1 MTAQAPAT
9 PPQEE
14 SKPRVNATPS
24 GSGSQ
29 SAHPQSSLP
38 RPLNT
43 KPKIKREVQSKAEI
57 EDSGSE
63 AEEGVDDE
71 AYARQLQTEFN
82 ALQSERPSRGASRPK
97 PKKKVV
103 KRKVR
108 SEATVDGDGSGEDGP
123 KKKRAAPNTAFN
135 KDMIL
140 RWVPSLP
147 SNQSSK
153 RNELTTVTLSRH
165 WLEKLG

>member
-1 MTAQAPAT
+1 
-9 PPQEE
+9 
-14 SKPRVNATPS
+14 VNATPS

-29 SAHPQSSLP
+29 PAHPQSSLP

-57 EDSGSE
+57 EDSGTEGE
-63 AEEGVDDE
+63 AEGDMDDE

-82 ALQSERPSRGASRPK
+82 ALQSERPSRGSRPK

-140 RWVPSLP
+140 R
-147 SNQSSK
+147 
-153 RNELTTVTLSRH
+153 
-165 WLEKLG
+165 

>member
-1 MTAQAPAT
+1 MTAQSPAT
-9 PPQEE
+9 PPAAE
-14 SKPRVNATPS
+14 SKPRINATPS

-29 SAHPQSSLP
+29 HPQSSLP

-63 AEEGVDDE
+63 GEAEGDMDDE

-82 ALQSERPSRGASRPK
+82 ALQSERPSRGSRPK
-97 PKKKVV
+97 PKTKKKVV

-140 RWVPSLP
+140 R
-147 SNQSSK
+147 
-153 RNELTTVTLSRH
+153 
-165 WLEKLG
+165 

>member
-1 MTAQAPAT
+1 MTAQSPAT

-14 SKPRVNATPS
+14 VKPRLNATPS

-57 EDSGSE
+57 ENSGSE
-63 AEEGVDDE
+63 GEEGVDDE
-71 AYARQLQTEFN
+71 AYARQLQSEFN
-82 ALQSERPSRGASRPK
+82 ALQSERPSRAGRPK

-135 KDMIL
+135 KEMIL
-140 RWVPSLP
+140 RWVLFFI
-147 SNQSSK
+147 SK
-153 RNELTTVTLSRH
+153 SKSTIQGNMS
-165 WLEKLG
+165 

>member
-14 SKPRVNATPS
+14 SKPRLNATPS

-38 RPLNT
+38 RPLLNT

-63 AEEGVDDE
+63 AEGDMDDE

-82 ALQSERPSRGASRPK
+82 ALQSERPSRGSRPK
-97 PKKKVV
+97 PKTKKKVV

-140 RWVPSLP
+140 R
-147 SNQSSK
+147 
-153 RNELTTVTLSRH
+153 
-165 WLEKLG
+165 

>member
-1 MTAQAPAT
+1 MTAQSPAT
-9 PPQEE
+9 PPPAE
-14 SKPRVNATPS
+14 SKPRINATPS

-29 SAHPQSSLP
+29 HPQSSLP

-43 KPKIKREVQSKAEI
+43 KPKIKREVQSKAEV
-57 EDSGSE
+57 ENSGSE
-63 AEEGVDDE
+63 GEGDEEVDDE

-82 ALQSERPSRGASRPK
+82 ALQSERPSRGSRPK
-97 PKKKVV
+97 PKTKKKVV

-108 SEATVDGDGSGEDGP
+108 SEATVDGDGSGDDGP

-140 RWVPSLP
+140 R
-147 SNQSSK
+147 
-153 RNELTTVTLSRH
+153 
-165 WLEKLG
+165 

>member
-1 MTAQAPAT
+1 MTAQSPAT
-9 PPQEE
+9 PPPAE

-29 SAHPQSSLP
+29 HPQSSLP

-43 KPKIKREVQSKAEI
+43 KPKIKREVQSKPEI

-63 AEEGVDDE
+63 GDMDDE

-82 ALQSERPSRGASRPK
+82 ALQSERPSRGSRAKPK
-97 PKKKVV
+97 TKKKVV

-135 KDMIL
+135 KNMIL
-140 RWVPSLP
+140 R
-147 SNQSSK
+147 
-153 RNELTTVTLSRH
+153 
-165 WLEKLG
+165 

>member
-1 MTAQAPAT
+1 MTAQSPAT
-9 PPQEE
+9 PPAAE

-29 SAHPQSSLP
+29 PAHPQSSLP

-82 ALQSERPSRGASRPK
+82 ALQSERPSRGSRPK

-103 KRKVR
+103 KRKNR

-140 RWVPSLP
+140 RWVLNSA
-147 SNQSSK
+147 SQATIK
-153 RNELTTVTLSRH
+153 ETELMVVMPSRH
-165 WLEKLG
+165 LLGKLD

>member
-38 RPLNT
+38 RPLST

-57 EDSGSE
+57 QDSGSE
-63 AEEGVDDE
+63 AEGEEGVDDE

-82 ALQSERPSRGASRPK
+82 ALQSERPSRGSRPK
-97 PKKKVV
+97 PKTKKKVV

-140 RWVPSLP
+140 R
-147 SNQSSK
+147 
-153 RNELTTVTLSRH
+153 
-165 WLEKLG
+165 

>member
-1 MTAQAPAT
+1 MTAESPAT

-14 SKPRVNATPS
+14 SKPRINATPS

-43 KPKIKREVQSKAEI
+43 KPKIKRDVQSKAEI

-63 AEEGVDDE
+63 GEGDMDDE

-82 ALQSERPSRGASRPK
+82 ALQSERPSRAGRPK
-97 PKKKVV
+97 PKKKVI
-103 KRKVR
+103 KRKAR
-108 SEATVDGDGSGEDGP
+108 SAATVDGDGSGEDGP

-135 KDMIL
+135 KEMIL
-140 RWVPSLP
+140 R
-147 SNQSSK
+147 
-153 RNELTTVTLSRH
+153 
-165 WLEKLG
+165 

>member
-9 PPQEE
+9 PPAVE
-14 SKPRVNATPS
+14 SKPQVNATPS

-43 KPKIKREVQSKAEI
+43 KPKIKREVQSKPEI
-57 EDSGSE
+57 QDSGSE
-63 AEEGVDDE
+63 ADEGVDDE

-82 ALQSERPSRGASRPK
+82 ALQSERPSRGSRPK
-97 PKKKVV
+97 PKTKKKVV

-140 RWVPSLP
+140 R
-147 SNQSSK
+147 
-153 RNELTTVTLSRH
+153 
-165 WLEKLG
+165 